1 MPKTAQGEVTEG
13 TAAPSSAEDQ
23 LVREGDIAG
32 DYLERLL
39 DLLDYDGDIDLD
51 VEAGRAV
58 VSIDGGEDLT
68 KLVGDRGAVLEALQ
82 ELTRLAVQQSS
93 GNRSRLM
100 LDIAGWRQARREELT
115 ELGSRT
121 AKSVL
126 ETGESA
132 KLRPMTPF
140 ERKVVHD
147 AVARIRGVVQRERG
161 RGTAAP
167 GRDLPRC
174 LTAVRCRWRPTPCS
188 GTGRHSLAASP
199 STWSPPG
206 SSAACSG
213 PREAPR
219 VWDRHVLNCAV
230 VAELVPDGARVVDVG
245 SAALGAADAEQHDDG
260 VGREPA
266 CGEHQSVRGRGVR
279 EVQVVHHDRDRA
291 LLGVPADQAQHRG
304 TDREPVPRIGCRGR
318 AGQRERR
325 GEGIGLDRRD
335 AVERAERRAQQLQ
348 QHRRTGSRAR
358 TPGRSPAARAFR
370 RARRRRPRA
379 ARSCRPRP
387 RR

>member
-1 MPKTAQGEVTEG
+1 VPKTAQGEVTEG

-115 ELGSRT
+115 ELGTRT
-121 AKSVL
+121 AKDVL

-147 AVARIRGVVQRERG
+147 AVARIRGVSSESEG
-161 RGTAAP
+161 EE
-167 GRDLPRC
+167 PR
-174 LTAVRCRWRPTPCS
+174 R
-188 GTGRHSLAASP
+188 
-199 STWSPPG
+199 
-206 SSAACSG
+206 
-213 PREAPR
+213 
-219 VWDRHVLNCAV
+219 
-230 VAELVPDGARVVDVG
+230 
-245 SAALGAADAEQHDDG
+245 
-260 VGREPA
+260 
-266 CGEHQSVRGRGVR
+266 
-279 EVQVVHHDRDRA
+279 QVVIF
-291 LLGVPADQAQHRG
+291 RG
-304 TDREPVPRIGCRGR
+304 
-318 AGQRERR
+318 A
-325 GEGIGLDRRD
+325 
-335 AVERAERRAQQLQ
+335 
-348 QHRRTGSRAR
+348 
-358 TPGRSPAARAFR
+358 
-370 RARRRRPRA
+370 
-379 ARSCRPRP
+379 
-387 RR
+387 